1 MTAITPEGLISYFS
15 KSYGDRVSDTVIF
28 QQSDLI
34 KLLESGDAVMTDRGF
49 LIEELCARNNWK
61 LIRPPFMKDKKQLS
75 KNEAILTSKIAKARV
90 HVERSN
96 QRIKAFAVLGGTMS
110 VKLIPILDEIFTVVC
125 GTVNLSS
132 PIFKDDKFMK
142 K

>member
-1 MTAITPEGLISYFS
+1 
-15 KSYGDRVSDTVIF
+15 
-28 QQSDLI
+28 
-34 KLLESGDAVMTDRGF
+34 
-49 LIEELCARNNWK
+49 
-61 LIRPPFMKDKKQLS
+61 
-75 KNEAILTSKIAKARV
+75 
-90 HVERSN
+90 
-96 QRIKAFAVLGGTMS
+96 MS

>member
-1 MTAITPEGLISYFS
+1 
-15 KSYGDRVSDTVIF
+15 
-28 QQSDLI
+28 
-34 KLLESGDAVMTDRGF
+34 
-49 LIEELCARNNWK
+49 
-61 LIRPPFMKDKKQLS
+61 MKDKKQLS
-75 KNEAILTSKIAKARV
+75 KNEAILTLKIAKARV

-96 QRIKAFAVLGGTMS
+96 QRIKAYAVLGGTMS
-110 VKLIPILDEIFTVVC
+110 VKLIPILNEIFTVVC